1 MKRGRSPRSSGQ
13 AAERSRQA
21 RPPSLTLSRAQ
32 WEQMRGYVEAHAP
45 LEACGLLGGREGIVE
60 LVIPVRNAAG
70 SPVRFRMEPLEQLNA
85 FEQVESAG
93 MEVLAVFHSHP
104 QGPAVPS
111 PTDIAEAFYEVVQV
125 IWSPGEGEWLAHAFW
140 IEAGRAAE
148 VPLIVTGV

>member
-1 MKRGRSPRSSGQ
+1 
-13 AAERSRQA
+13 
-21 RPPSLTLSRAQ
+21 
-32 WEQMRGYVEAHAP
+32 MRDYVEARAP
-45 LEACGLLGGREGIVE
+45 LEACGLLGGRQGIVE
-60 LVIPVRNAAG
+60 VVIPVKNAAE

-148 VPLIVTGV
+148 VSLIVTGV

>member
-1 MKRGRSPRSSGQ
+1 MTHRL
-13 AAERSRQA
+13 RQA

-32 WEQMRGYVEAHAP
+32 WEQMSEYVEAHAP
-45 LEACGLLGGREGIVE
+45 LEACGLLGGREGVVE
-60 LVIPVRNAAG
+60 MVISVRNAAN
-70 SPVRFRMEPLEQLNA
+70 SPTRFRMEPLEQLQA

-93 MEVLAVFHSHP
+93 MDVLAIFHSHP
-104 QGPAVPS
+104 QGPTVPS
-111 PTDIAEAFYEVVQV
+111 PTDIAEAYYDVVQI